1 MRLISVLSE
10 AAGALAETIG
20 YISSAEAS
28 QQQSCI
34 TRHTPTETE
43 IHPIRS
49 CPLIVSGFYF
59 NPAEGRRASF
69 KRLGESASV
78 LGCAIGLEITQRP
91 TFPLQ
96 VRVAPLM
103 RFSSVSLA
111 ALRSIG
117 FHYRCLN

>member
-1 MRLISVLSE
+1 MRLISVLSG
-10 AAGALAETIG
+10 AAGALAEMIG

-34 TRHTPTETE
+34 TRADTE

-59 NPAEGRRASF
+59 NPAEGARASF
-69 KRLGESASV
+69 KRRRVGESASV